1 MLIDLHAHYPMRAI
15 GDVRPDSALHEARRL
30 RGRPRLRDK
39 VRALVLRIA
48 STFFSHRDPFSGY
61 RITVDGLRAGG
72 VGAAFSVVTRPFDEV
87 ALGRPYGSPPEA
99 TYFDGL
105 LEELDAVEEEIA
117 GHDRGRIR
125 LVQNREQLEQALDDG
140 ATALIHAVEGGVA
153 LGEDVEA
160 NVGTL
165 AERGVAYI
173 TLAHLLYRQVATN
186 CSAFPFLADRP
197 YRWVF
202 PQPEGEGLTERGARA
217 LRAMVR
223 HRVLLDVSH
232 MRGDALAEAFA
243 LLDEVD
249 PELRMPVIASHA
261 GHRFGRQQ
269 YLLDEP
275 TLLQIKRRDGV
286 VGLIMAQHQ
295 LNDGLRRKPTRT
307 FEDSRAVIF
316 AHIDRIAEITGGHRH
331 IALGTDFDGFIRP
344 TLSGLERMA
353 DLALLEQALEE
364 RYGENAKLI
373 ASENALRVLRRLWP

>member
-1 MLIDLHAHYPMRAI
+1 MLIDLHAHYPMRVA
-15 GDVRPDSALHEARRL
+15 GDVRPDSVLHEARRL
-30 RGRPRLRDK
+30 RGRPRLRDR
-39 VRALVLRIA
+39 VRALVLRLA

-61 RITVDGLRAGG
+61 RVTVDGLRAGG
-72 VGAAFSVVTRPFDEV
+72 VGVAFSVVTRPFDEA
-87 ALGRPYGSPPEA
+87 ALERPYASPPEA
-99 TYFDGL
+99 AYFDGL
-105 LEELDAVEEEIA
+105 LAELDAVEEELA
-117 GHDRGRIR
+117 GHDRATIR
-125 LVQNREQLEQALDDG
+125 LVQSRQQLEQALDDG
-140 ATALIHAVEGGVA
+140 ATALVHAVEGGVT

-160 NVGTL
+160 NVATL
-165 AERGVAYI
+165 AERGVAYV

-223 HRVLLDVSH
+223 HRVLLDISH
-232 MRGDALAEAFA
+232 MRADSLAEAFA

-261 GHRFGRQQ
+261 GYRFGKQQ

-295 LNDGLRRKPTRT
+295 LNDGLRRKPTRS
-307 FEDSRAVIF
+307 FDDSRAVIF
-316 AHIDRIAEITGGHRH
+316 SHIDRIAEITGSHRH
-331 IALGTDFDGFIRP
+331 VAVGTDFDGFIKP
-344 TLSGLERMA
+344 TLTGLERMA
-353 DLALLEQALEE
+353 DLARLERALAE
-364 RYGENAKLI
+364 RYGEDAKLI

>member
-1 MLIDLHAHYPMRAI
+1 
-15 GDVRPDSALHEARRL
+15 
-30 RGRPRLRDK
+30 
-39 VRALVLRIA
+39 
-48 STFFSHRDPFSGY
+48 
-61 RITVDGLRAGG
+61 
-72 VGAAFSVVTRPFDEV
+72 
-87 ALGRPYGSPPEA
+87 
-99 TYFDGL
+99 
-105 LEELDAVEEEIA
+105 
-117 GHDRGRIR
+117 
-125 LVQNREQLEQALDDG
+125 
-140 ATALIHAVEGGVA
+140 
-153 LGEDVEA
+153 
-160 NVGTL
+160 
-165 AERGVAYI
+165 
-173 TLAHLLYRQVATN
+173 
-186 CSAFPFLADRP
+186 
-197 YRWVF
+197 
-202 PQPEGEGLTERGARA
+202 
-217 LRAMVR
+217 MVR

-295 LNDGLRRKPTRT
+295 LNDGLRRKPTQT

-364 RYGENAKLI
+364 RYGENAKPI